1 MLADTTPTIEI
12 YGRSPLY
19 NGTNVLFVIF
29 TVACAVSSNLNM
41 LIGFRLLQGMAGSAV
56 ITLGGGTVSD
66 LFVQEER
73 GKAIAIWSICPL
85 LGPIVGPVIGGFL
98 SAARGWRWVFW
109 VLAIAVTLPPLHYG
123 NA

>member
-1 MLADTTPTIEI
+1 MLEL
-12 YGRSPLY
+12 YGRSPIY
-19 NGTNVLFVIF
+19 NSTNVLFVVF
-29 TVACAVSSNLNM
+29 TIACAVSSSLNM

-85 LGPIVGPVIGGFL
+85 LGPIVGPVMGGFL
-98 SAARGWRWVFW
+98 STAVGWRWIFW
-109 VLAIAVTLPPLHYG
+109 VLTIAVRTTRIMLGRY
-123 NA
+123 AS